1 MLHRA
6 IKIEYDKGTKFR
18 MTFQDGK
25 IKSYDMARLFDRY
38 PQTKALKNRKLFKS
52 GKLNIYGIIWNDDL
66 DIDSDTVYEMG
77 EDVGKET
84 VPYSVMTAYAVTV
97 ARQKA
102 GLTQK
107 QLAEATGIDQ
117 ADISKIECGTSN
129 PSIATLD
136 RIAKA
141 LKTNLFIQFLP
152 D

>member
-6 IKIEYDKGTKFR
+6 IKVEYEKGTKFK

-25 IKSYDMARLFDRY
+25 IKSYDMARLFERF

-52 GKLNIYGIIWNDDL
+52 GKLNVYGIIWNDDL
-66 DIDSDTVYEMG
+66 DIDVDTVYEFG
-77 EDVGKET
+77 DDAGTEA
-84 VPYSVMTAYAVTV
+84 VPCNAMVAYAVTT
-97 ARQKA
+97 ARLEA
-102 GLTQK
+102 GFTQQ

-117 ADISKIECGTSN
+117 ADISKIECGTAN
-129 PSIATLD
+129 PSVTTLD

-141 LKTNLFIQFLP
+141 LNKNLFIQFLQ